1 MHTYGVW
8 RASVIACTL
17 ATGVD
22 TFLDVQ
28 SPLRLI
34 LALCFLLLCP
44 GMALVGLLRIDD
56 MAVRVTLSLALS
68 VAVDASVA
76 TIALYAHAW
85 SSPLIFTVLAGITL
99 GIVALEIAVHRRGA
113 QRAHGLHPDSLTPW
127 HNKAR

>member
-1 MHTYGVW
+1 MHIHGIW

-28 SPLRLI
+28 SPLRPI

-44 GMALVGLLRIDD
+44 GMALVGLLRIED

-68 VAVDASVA
+68 VARRSRCTRTRGLPPSSSLFWPVSRWAS
-76 TIALYAHAW
+76 W
-85 SSPLIFTVLAGITL
+85 P
-99 GIVALEIAVHRRGA
+99 
-113 QRAHGLHPDSLTPW
+113 
-127 HNKAR
+127 

>member
-1 MHTYGVW
+1 MHIHGIW

-28 SPLRLI
+28 SPLRPI

-44 GMALVGLLRIDD
+44 GMALVGLLRIED

-76 TIALYAHAW
+76 TLALYAHAW

-99 GIVALEIAVHRRGA
+99 GIVALEIAVHLRGA
-113 QRAHGLHPDSLTPW
+113 RAPGPQPNSLTPW